1 MPKFINSRTLKVL
14 LLSYGIF
21 AWPIVNS
28 TQAQT
33 ITYTDQAGRLVKLD
47 KIPERIATIATP
59 AGSMVVTLSGNGD
72 RLVGTSQNSKNALIE
87 GVLNEFFPILNNVSS
102 NIIGNEGNAN
112 IEELLNLETDLV
124 LQWARNT
131 KSIEAMENAGLNVVG
146 MRYKK
151 IDIAKTWL
159 TDIGIIL
166 RNSSKAEEI
175 LAWHDA
181 TYKRITDKTRT
192 IKQADKPTVLYL
204 INDKRAAG
212 PASHF
217 QFFMDTAG
225 ATNAMLTGGQFVDVD
240 AEMVLNSDPDI
251 IWLFGFN
258 LKMTPD
264 KIYDNPIYADLK
276 AVKNHRIYKVPIGGD
291 RWDPPNQEFALG
303 WEWFTRTVHPDLLE
317 GSIRES
323 IKTAYPMLYGKV
335 PTDAQIDQILRV
347 EMNKGALN
355 YAKIIQ

>member
-181 TYKRITDKTRT
+181 AYKRITDKTRT
-192 IKQADKPTVLYL
+192 I
-204 INDKRAAG
+204 
-212 PASHF
+212 
-217 QFFMDTAG
+217 
-225 ATNAMLTGGQFVDVD
+225 
-240 AEMVLNSDPDI
+240 
-251 IWLFGFN
+251 
-258 LKMTPD
+258 
-264 KIYDNPIYADLK
+264 
-276 AVKNHRIYKVPIGGD
+276 
-291 RWDPPNQEFALG
+291 
-303 WEWFTRTVHPDLLE
+303 
-317 GSIRES
+317 
-323 IKTAYPMLYGKV
+323 
-335 PTDAQIDQILRV
+335 
-347 EMNKGALN
+347 
-355 YAKIIQ
+355 